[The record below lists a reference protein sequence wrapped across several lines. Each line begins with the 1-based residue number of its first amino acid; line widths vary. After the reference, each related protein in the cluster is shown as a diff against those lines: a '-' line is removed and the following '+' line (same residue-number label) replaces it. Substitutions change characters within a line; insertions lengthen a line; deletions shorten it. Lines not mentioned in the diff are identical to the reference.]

1 MNRKNSLQLYYGKI
15 FFLRS
20 EIDRLLALSM
30 IFSIAMTTA
39 RTIYT
44 GHLTFIFLIW
54 NLFLA
59 WVPYCISQW
68 LYQRQERIEK
78 KFIFVLV
85 FFIWLAFIPNTFY
98 ILTDLYHLGDD
109 YNDYLVPQWF
119 DLAMILSF
127 AWNGLLLG
135 ILSVRHIEKIAQK
148 NFSIKH
154 ELLFLYPI
162 MWLNALGVYVGR
174 YLRFNTWDVLTNPF
188 LLIKDIAN
196 VLLHPFADRYASG
209 MIFCFSILMTLIY
222 LMLKK
227 MSIAIR

>member
-1 MNRKNSLQLYYGKI
+1 MNRKNTLQLYYGRI

-30 IFSIAMTTA
+30 MFSIAMAIA

-59 WVPYCISQW
+59 WLPYCISQW
-68 LYQRQERIEK
+68 LSHYQDKIK
-78 KFIFVLV
+78 SSFIFMLALLV
-85 FFIWLAFIPNTFY
+85 WLAFVPNTFY
-98 ILTDLYHLGDD
+98 ILTDLYHIGDD
-109 YNDYLVPQWF
+109 YNDYLMPQWF

-135 ILSVRHIEKIAQK
+135 ILSVRHIEKIVHK
-148 NFSIKH
+148 NFNQRN
-154 ELLFLYPI
+154 ELLFLYPV

-174 YLRFNTWDVLTNPF
+174 YLRFNTWDVITNPF
-188 LLIKDIAN
+188 LLLRDIAN

-209 MIFCFSILMTLIY
+209 MICCFSILLTLIY

-227 MSIAIR
+227 MSKAIR